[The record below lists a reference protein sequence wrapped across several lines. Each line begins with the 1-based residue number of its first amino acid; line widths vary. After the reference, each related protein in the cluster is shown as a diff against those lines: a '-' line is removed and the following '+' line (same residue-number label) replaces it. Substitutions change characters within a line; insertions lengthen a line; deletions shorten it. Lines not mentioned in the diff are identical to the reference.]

1 MLEVKE
7 IFECQPDALPSEVLT
22 SNEPIIFRGLIR
34 SWPLVQAGL
43 SSAAEADQYLRRFYK
58 DRTIG
63 AYFGAPEIAGKLF
76 YNQDMSAMNFE
87 SHFLKLD
94 SVLDKIA
101 SHINDS
107 APPTIYMGSTTL
119 DVCLPGLR
127 SENDIAIPH
136 DNPLVSIWI
145 SNRARIAC
153 HYDAPDNIAC
163 VAVGKR
169 RFTVFP
175 PDQISNLYPGP
186 LDLTPAGQVI
196 SLVDFNNPDFEKFP
210 RFRQALEHGM
220 VAELEAGDVLFLPSM
235 WWHQVESLAN
245 FNVLI
250 NYWWRSVP
258 DYRGQAITVLKHA
271 LLSVRDLPDK
281 EKSAWRYIFD
291 HYVFGD
297 AAQPRE
303 NIPEHAQ
310 GFLAPI
316 DDMNARQ
323 LRAWLINKLN
333 K

>member
-7 IFECQPDALPSEVLT
+7 VFNCHPDALPSEVLAA
-22 SNEPIIFRGLIR
+22 NEPVIFRGLLR
-34 SWPLVQAGL
+34 SWPLVKAGL
-43 SSAAEADQYLRRFYK
+43 SSAAEANQYLKSFYK

-76 YNQDMSAMNFE
+76 YNEDMSAMNFE
-87 SHFLKLD
+87 NHFLKLD
-94 SVLDKIA
+94 AVLDKITA
-101 SHINDS
+101 HSEDLN
-107 APPTIYMGSTTL
+107 PPTIYVGSTTL
-119 DVCLPGLR
+119 DICLPGLR
-127 SENDIAIPH
+127 AANDLAIPH

-145 SNRARIAC
+145 SNKTRIPS

-169 RFTVFP
+169 RFTLFP
-175 PDQISNLYPGP
+175 PHQIANLYPGP

-196 SLVDFNNPDFEKFP
+196 SLVDFKNPDFEKFP

-220 VAELEAGDVLFLPSM
+220 VAELEAGDALFLPSM

-258 DYRGQAITVLKHA
+258 DYRGQAVAVLKHA
-271 LLSVRDLPDK
+271 LLSIRDLPDK
-281 EKSAWRYIFD
+281 EKDAWKHIFD
-291 HYVFGD
+291 HYVFGN
-297 AAQPRE
+297 AKQSIE

-310 GFLAPI
+310 GFLGPI
-316 DDMNARQ
+316 DDISSRQ
-323 LRAWLINKLN
+323 LRAWLINQLN